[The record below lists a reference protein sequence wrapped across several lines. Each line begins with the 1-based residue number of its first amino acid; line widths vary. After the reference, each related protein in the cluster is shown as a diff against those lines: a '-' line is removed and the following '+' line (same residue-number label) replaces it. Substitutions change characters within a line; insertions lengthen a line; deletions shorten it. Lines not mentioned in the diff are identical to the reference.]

1 MQDGDAETRTGWLI
15 LYFGILLECDQPIL
29 EALLDAGLEAPDL
42 FDCFNARDIRACVGH
57 GPTNTAYLAREPLTV
72 YAKQAAM
79 TALEQRF
86 TVFKF
91 DTHYLQPAWLKPPT
105 IRLFKSRSIEMQTV
119 CTFLERD
126 PAQDRLIQY
135 AQHLD
140 QVFLALYD
148 VRKFDRPGTS
158 RALVMVEVGT
168 YIIDTVEYIRTLFR
182 YSPPYREPL

>member
-1 MQDGDAETRTGWLI
+1 MQDGDAETRTEWLI

-42 FDCFNARDIRACVGH
+42 FDRFNARDIRACVGH
-57 GPTNTAYLAREPLTV
+57 GPTNTAYFARELLTV
-72 YAKQAAM
+72 YAKQAAV

-86 TVFKF
+86 TVLKF
-91 DTHYLQPAWLKPPT
+91 DTRYFQPAGRSFYR
-105 IRLFKSRSIEMQTV
+105 RLIEMQTV

-135 AQHLD
+135 ARHLD
-140 QVFLALYD
+140 EVFLALYD
-148 VRKFDRPGTS
+148 VRKLDRPGTS